1 MFRPLSALVVAGLF
15 VASAVLPAQSAEPYD
30 VNVILSLTGPGA
42 FLGNAQAKTLAAV
55 EGLVNRKG
63 GINGRPLH
71 FIIQDDA
78 TSPATAVQ
86 LANTVI
92 AKAPPLFLGPDI
104 GAACFAVIPL
114 VKTGP
119 VQFCLAPTIHPV
131 APSYTFSAG
140 VSTKDLALAGIR
152 YLRARGLKKVAL
164 ISSTDASGQDGE
176 NVTKESI
183 AAPESGGVQVV
194 ADEHFG
200 TTDINVT
207 AQLSRIKTS
216 GAQVIYVQTTGTPL
230 GTILKGVNDLGLDL
244 PVITNS
250 GNINYIQLAQYSKFL
265 PKEML
270 FTGLRYQAYKS
281 AGSGPVRDADRQFI
295 SAMTAVG
302 VPKPD
307 VTHVLAWDATMIS
320 IDALRK
326 LGTNATPAQ
335 IREYIAGLHGYAGIN
350 GIMDFRDGMQRG
362 LKDNAAMI
370 VRWNEATSDFV
381 AVSKPGGFV
390 K

>member
-1 MFRPLSALVVAGLF
+1 MFKSLFALFA
-15 VASAVLPAQSAEPYD
+15 AVLFLAIATTRAQSAEPYN
-30 VNVILSLTGPGA
+30 VSVILSLTGPGA
-42 FLGNAQAKTLAAV
+42 FLGNAQAKTLAAA
-55 EGLVNRKG
+55 EGLINRTG
-63 GINGRPLH
+63 GIGGRPVH
-71 FIIQDDA
+71 FVIQDDA
-78 TSPATAVQ
+78 TAPATTVQ
-86 LANTVI
+86 LASAII
-92 AKAPPLFLGPDI
+92 AKNPPLFLGPDI
-104 GAACFAVIPL
+104 GAACYAVLPL
-114 VKTGP
+114 VKNGP
-119 VQFCLAPTIHPV
+119 VQYCFAPTVHPS

-140 VSTKDLALAGIR
+140 VSTKDLALTGIG
-152 YLRARGLKKVAL
+152 YLRARGLRKIAL
-164 ISSTDASGQDGE
+164 ISSTDATGQDGE
-176 NVTKESI
+176 TVTKESI
-183 AAPESGGVQVV
+183 AAPENSGVQLV
-194 ADEHFG
+194 AEEHFG

-216 GAQVIYVQTTGTPL
+216 GAQAVYAQTTGTPL
-230 GTILKGVNDLGLDL
+230 GTILKGMSDLGLDL

-250 GNINYIQLAQYSKFL
+250 GNINYIQLEQYTKFL
-265 PKEML
+265 PTEML

-281 AGSGPVRDADRQFI
+281 AGAGPVRDADRQFI

-326 LGTNATPAQ
+326 LGTNATAAQ

-362 LKDNAAMI
+362 VKDNAAMI

-381 AVSKPGGFV
+381 AVSKPGGFI